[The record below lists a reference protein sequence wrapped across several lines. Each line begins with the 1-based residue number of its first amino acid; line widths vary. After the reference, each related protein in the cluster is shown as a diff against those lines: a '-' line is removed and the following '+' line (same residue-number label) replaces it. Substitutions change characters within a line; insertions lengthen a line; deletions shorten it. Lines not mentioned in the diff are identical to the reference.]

1 MDFPQFRDI
10 HHLIPQVL
18 DLTRKHTTECDY
30 HYTEDADNWEI
41 YVKYRKIVS
50 RFLIDHFRSDIGFY
64 SWSGG
69 QDHYV
74 SFAKYLLS
82 FLSERLW

>member
-18 DLTRKHTTECDY
+18 DLTPKHTTECDY
-30 HYTEDADNWEI
+30 HYIEDSDNWEI

-74 SFAKYLLS
+74 SLAKYLLS